1 MKIVILRIFC
11 AAVILIII
19 AITNEVLQTL
29 GEKGINIF
37 SNHRLRWC
45 LSFIIGILL
54 GLLGAN
60 FFLA

>member
-19 AITNEVLQTL
+19 AITHEILQTL

-37 SNHRLRWC
+37 SNHRLRW
-45 LSFIIGILL
+45 
-54 GLLGAN
+54 
-60 FFLA
+60 